1 MKSRWRV
8 AALDLGIVGLR
19 IGVAAI
25 AGYARR
31 MAPDPERFARARAL
45 FDELAALPGAER
57 DGALAAR
64 GDVDP
69 AVRAQ
74 VAAWLAA
81 DDGNDEDATAPGP
94 IAALRGQWQAERAAQ
109 VQAVWV
115 GRRVGQFELVRAI
128 GQGGMGTV
136 WLGERRDGAFVQRVA
151 VKLLGAAHD
160 PEGELLRRF
169 RTEREVLAALDH
181 PGIAR
186 LIDGGETEEGV
197 PWLVMEYVDG
207 ERIDRW
213 CELQHADF
221 VTRVRL
227 VLAVGE
233 ALEAAHAALIVHR
246 DLKPANILVDRN
258 GRPRLLDFGIAKA
271 IDARGLQHTIQQ
283 TAADQRL
290 MTLRYASPEQVRGGS
305 IGTASDQYSLAVVL
319 YELIAG
325 QSPYGEVDTSSLDL
339 MQAICEHDP
348 APPSRVARA
357 LDATGRTLERAR
369 RGFGSDLD
377 AILRK
382 ALRKAPGERYA
393 SIGAFLDDLRRLL
406 DGQPVAARQGDRAYR
421 ARKFVRRHRVAMT
434 MLATVLLAL
443 TTVALNWRWQRDAI
457 TRERDRAEQ
466 TTRFLTD
473 LFEQANPMRH
483 RGQVPDAVAMAGRG
497 ADALLADAA
506 MDRATRAGLLRTSA
520 HVLLALGQYAKAL
533 EVANAA
539 LVGSEQWRVRDAD
552 LRVALQLLQAD
563 ALAGNRRDD
572 EAVAILEAL
581 RRDASL
587 RDGLVQGRALRTEV
601 LNLLAR
607 VEFERNR
614 IDAAAAALAAALA
627 SWQNVFG
634 HDPERALLAA
644 PQAGVSGEL
653 LASLLLTRCRIAVL
667 RAAGG
672 DALERCNEAQQYR
685 ERYFPADHP
694 GQLNVLNELA
704 VLAGNAGEATRAREL
719 AQRIFDRTREIFGDA
734 HPRTAVAALNLGIEY
749 RAAGR
754 YEEAITLYRL
764 AHQVFLATRGP
775 DHPHT
780 LLALNNWANVLYTRG
795 DYTAALQM
803 HRDVQLQRRASLP
816 ADDADL
822 AQSAANVAKCL
833 WRLGRNAEAQ
843 AELAASPTQV
853 DAGARR
859 ARRLLLAHLALAR
872 GEAEQALAEVR
883 AVRAEIAAAAP
894 DVRGL
899 AASAWIEALALAAMN
914 ADVETLRSA
923 LTATEAALGRDPGR
937 EFVREDEV
945 ARWRREHPR
954 LAKP

>member
-1 MKSRWRV
+1 
-8 AALDLGIVGLR
+8 
-19 IGVAAI
+19 
-25 AGYARR
+25 
-31 MAPDPERFARARAL
+31 MASDPERFAKARAL

-64 GDVDP
+64 VDVDP

-74 VAAWLAA
+74 VAAWLEA
-81 DDGNDEDATAPGP
+81 DDGDDEDATAPGA

-109 VQAVWV
+109 AQAAWA
-115 GRRVGQFELVRAI
+115 GRRIGQFELVRAI

-151 VKLLGAAHD
+151 VKLLGAGHD
-160 PEGELLRRF
+160 PDGELLRRF
-169 RTEREVLAALDH
+169 RTERELLAALDH

-213 CELQHADF
+213 CELHHSDF
-221 VTRVRL
+221 ATRVRL

-246 DLKPANILVDRN
+246 DLKPANILVDRS

-283 TAADQRL
+283 TAVDQRL
-290 MTLRYASPEQVRGGS
+290 MTLRYASPEQVRGGA

-319 YELIAG
+319 YELVAG

-348 APPSRVARA
+348 APPSRVARGRS
-357 LDATGRTLERAR
+357 ATGRTLERAR

-421 ARKFVRRHRVAMT
+421 ARKFVRRHRVALT

-443 TTVALNWRWQRDAI
+443 AAVALNWRWQRDEIAH
-457 TRERDRAEQ
+457 ERDRAEQ

-483 RGQVPDAVAMAGRG
+483 RGQVPDAVAMAERG
-497 ADALLADAA
+497 ADALLADTA

-539 LVGSEQWRVRDAD
+539 LLGSEQWRAHDAD

-563 ALAGNRRDD
+563 ALAGNRRND
-572 EAVAILEAL
+572 EAVAILQTL
-581 RRDASL
+581 RRDPSL
-587 RDGLVQGRALRTEV
+587 RDALVQGRALRAEV

-614 IDAAAAALAAALA
+614 IDDAAAALAAALA
-627 SWQNVFG
+627 SWQNVFAA
-634 HDPERALLAA
+634 DPERALLAA
-644 PQAGVSGEL
+644 PQAGAGGEL

-672 DALERCNEAQQYR
+672 EALARCNEAQQYR

-704 VLAGNAGEATRAREL
+704 VLAGNAGEAERAREL
-719 AQRIFDRTREIFGDA
+719 SQRIFDRTREIFGDA
-734 HPRTAVAALNLGIEY
+734 HPRAAAAALNLGIEY

-754 YEEAITLYRL
+754 FEEAIALYRL
-764 AHQVFLATRGP
+764 AHQVFLAMRGP
-775 DHPHT
+775 GHPHT
-780 LLALNNWANVLYTRG
+780 LLALNNWANVLYARG
-795 DYTAALQM
+795 DYAAALQM
-803 HRDVQLQRRASLP
+803 HRDVQQRRRASLP

-822 AQSAANVAKCL
+822 AQSAGNVAKCL
-833 WRLGRNAEAQ
+833 WRLGRHAEAQ
-843 AELAASPTQV
+843 AELAGAPAPV

-859 ARRLLLAHLALAR
+859 TRRLLLAHLALAR
-872 GEAEQALAEVR
+872 GESASALAEVL
-883 AVRAEIAAAAP
+883 AVRAEIEAAAP

-899 AASAWIEALALAAMN
+899 AASAWIETLALAATG
-914 ADVETLRSA
+914 ADRETLRRA
-923 LTATEAALGRDPGR
+923 LAATAAALARDDGRD
-937 EFVREDEV
+937 FVRDDEV
-945 ARWRREHPR
+945 ARWRREHPE

>member
-1 MKSRWRV
+1 M

-169 RTEREVLAALDH
+169 RTERELLAALDH

>member
-1 MKSRWRV
+1 
-8 AALDLGIVGLR
+8 
-19 IGVAAI
+19 
-25 AGYARR
+25 

-45 FDELAALPGAER
+45 FDELAALPGVER

-64 GDVDP
+64 VDLDP

-74 VAAWLAA
+74 VAAWLTA

-94 IAALRGQWQAERAAQ
+94 IAALRGQSQAERAAQ
-109 VQAVWV
+109 AQAAWA

-160 PEGELLRRF
+160 PDGELLRRF
-169 RTEREVLAALDH
+169 RTERELLAALDH

-207 ERIDRW
+207 ERIDFW
-213 CELQHADF
+213 CEQQHADF
-221 VTRVRL
+221 AARVRL

-290 MTLRYASPEQVRGGS
+290 MTLRYASPEQVRGGA

-319 YELIAG
+319 YELVAG
-325 QSPYGEVDTSSLDL
+325 QSPYGAVDTSSLDL

-382 ALRKAPGERYA
+382 ALRKTPGERYA

-421 ARKFVRRHRVAMT
+421 ARKFVRRHRIALT
-434 MLATVLLAL
+434 MLSTVLLAL
-443 TTVALNWRWQRDAI
+443 AAVALNWRWQRDEIAH
-457 TRERDRAEQ
+457 ERDRAGQ
-466 TTRFLTD
+466 TTQFLTD

-483 RGQVPDAVAMAGRG
+483 RGQVPDAVTMAERG

-506 MDRATRAGLLRTSA
+506 MDRATRAALLRTSA

-533 EVANAA
+533 ETANAA

-552 LRVALQLLQAD
+552 LLVALQLLQAD
-563 ALAGNRRDD
+563 ALAGNRRND

-614 IDAAAAALAAALA
+614 IDDAAAALAAALA
-627 SWQNVFG
+627 SWQNVFRQ
-634 HDPERALLAA
+634 DPERALLAA
-644 PQAGVSGEL
+644 PQAGVGGEL

-667 RAAGG
+667 RATGG
-672 DALERCNEAQQYR
+672 EALQRCNEAQQYR
-685 ERYFPADHP
+685 ERYFPVDHP

-704 VLAGNAGEATRAREL
+704 VLAGNAGEAERAREL

-734 HPRTAVAALNLGIEY
+734 HPRTAGAALNLGIEY

-754 YEEAITLYRL
+754 FDEAIALYRL
-764 AHQVFLATRGP
+764 AHEVFLTTRGP
-775 DHPHT
+775 GHPHT

-803 HRDVQLQRRASLP
+803 HRDVQQQRRASLP
-816 ADDADL
+816 AGDADL

-843 AELAASPTQV
+843 TELAASPTPV

-859 ARRLLLAHLALAR
+859 SRRLLLAHLALAR
-872 GEAEQALAEVR
+872 GEFVPALAEVR
-883 AVRAEIAAAAP
+883 AVRAEIEAAAP

-899 AASAWIEALALAAMN
+899 AASAWIETLALAAAS

-923 LTATEAALGRDPGR
+923 LTATEAALARDQGR
-937 EFVREDEV
+937 EFVRDDEV
-945 ARWRREHPR
+945 ARWRREHPQ